1 MFSHRRLG
9 AYGEAPQ
16 PYRLVLNVIK
26 YVQSLYRL
34 VLIMG
39 LEPIRA
45 RQGILS
51 PHRLPIPTYQHILP
65 IERSILKN
73 LWALGCSSVGDP
85 EGTRTPDFNLV
96 RIAFYQ
102 LNYWIIMV
110 RHEGF
115 EPSALALKVPYST
128 N

>member
-1 MFSHRRLG
+1 
-9 AYGEAPQ
+9 
-16 PYRLVLNVIK
+16 
-26 YVQSLYRL
+26 
-34 VLIMG
+34 MG

-51 PHRLPIPTYQHILP
+51 PHRLPIPTYQLVLP

-73 LWALGCSSVGDP
+73 LWALGRSSVGDP

-110 RHEGF
+110 RPTGF
-115 EPSALALKVPYST
+115 EPVTPRLKVWCST
-128 N
+128 D